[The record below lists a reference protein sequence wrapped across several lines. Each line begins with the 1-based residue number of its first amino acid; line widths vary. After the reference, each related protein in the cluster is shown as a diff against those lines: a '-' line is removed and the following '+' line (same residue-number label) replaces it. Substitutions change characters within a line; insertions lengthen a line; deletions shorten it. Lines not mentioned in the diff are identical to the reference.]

1 MEEKKAMTESE
12 SLALITDMIHKAKT
26 TYYETG
32 VGPILWGTVVSI
44 ASCMTYL
51 QREYNF
57 SIGFDIWIIV
67 LIAIVPQIL
76 ISIREKKTQGIK
88 KYEDDALNAVWLTY
102 AISIFGIIL
111 YQNIIPEA
119 TTKLNAQDG
128 WIMMRH
134 YTNLQQPDDVLHPFV
149 PSIYSLF
156 ILLYAFPT
164 LVTGIVK
171 KFKPMLAG
179 AIVAYILFIV
189 SCYTASKYDMLLG
202 SITAI
207 CCWLIPGIILRKKY
221 LAQKTSA
228 HV

>member
-1 MEEKKAMTESE
+1 MEEKKVMTESE
-12 SLALITDMIHKAKT
+12 SLALIADMIHKAKY

-44 ASCMTYL
+44 ASFMTYL
-51 QREYNF
+51 QREYSF

-76 ISIREKKTQGIK
+76 ISIREKRMRGVK
-88 KYEDDALNAVWLTY
+88 KHEDDALNAVWLTY
-102 AISIFGIIL
+102 AISIFGLII
-111 YQNIIPEA
+111 YQNIIPQA
-119 TTKLNAQDG
+119 TVQLNAQEG
-128 WIMMRH
+128 WVMMRH
-134 YTNLQQPDDVLHPFV
+134 YTNLQQPDEAIRPFA
-149 PSIYSLF
+149 PSINSLF

-171 KFKPMLAG
+171 KFKPMLTG
-179 AIVAYILFIV
+179 AIIAYVLFIV

-202 SITAI
+202 SISAI
-207 CCWLIPGIILRKKY
+207 CCWLIPGIILRRKY
-221 LAQKTSA
+221 LAQKSAA

>member
-1 MEEKKAMTESE
+1 MEEKKSLTESE
-12 SLALITDMIHKAKT
+12 SLALITDMIHKAKS

-44 ASCMTYL
+44 ASLMTYL
-51 QREYNF
+51 QREYDF
-57 SIGFDIWIIV
+57 RIGFDIWILV
-67 LIAIVPQIL
+67 LVAIIPQIL
-76 ISIREKKTQGIK
+76 ISMREKRKQGVK

-102 AISIFGIIL
+102 AISIFGLIL
-111 YQNIIPEA
+111 YQNIIPDA
-119 TTKLNAQDG
+119 TVKLNADEG
-128 WIMMRH
+128 WVMVRH
-134 YTNLQQPDDVLHPFV
+134 YSNLQKPDDIIRPFA

-179 AIVAYILFIV
+179 AVIAYLLFIV

-207 CCWLIPGIILRKKY
+207 CCWLIPGIILRRRY
-221 LAQKTSA
+221 LAQKFAT